1 MAHQFLKPEVI
12 ANAALGLTKEDVIL
26 PNLVYRDAETN
37 YQGNVGPRGDKVLIP
52 IRGALGDARELEWRN
67 ASREIVTDEIKDA
80 TAEIKL
86 DTYLYKAVGLLRE
99 EQTLDIADYGAQVL
113 TPMTNSVAYGAEKRI
128 AAAIEGAPYVE
139 SIDLA
144 DAERGTY
151 NALVDARKFL
161 RKHGV
166 PRDGLVAIAGTE
178 AVARALK
185 DPTLIDANRSG
196 SDQTLREAAIGRI
209 AGFDLFE
216 SDVIDDDS
224 IYLFH
229 PTAFPTVFRAPAP
242 ARSVPFSSSVSAGGF
257 AMSYWESLDSRN
269 DSDRAFLGTFFGVNT
284 YSDPVDATD
293 PGGDT
298 QFVRAIR
305 IAGPNSDNGGGD
317 NGGAEG
323 E

>member
-12 ANAALGLTKEDVIL
+12 GNAALGLIKDEVIL
-26 PNLVYRDAETN
+26 PNLVYRDAETH
-37 YQGNVGPRGDKVLIP
+37 YQGQVGPRGDTVQIP
-52 IRGALGDARELEWRN
+52 IRGSLGDARELAWRD
-67 ASREIVTDEIKDA
+67 ASRQIVTDEIKDG
-80 TAEIKL
+80 TVSIKL

-113 TPMTNSVAYGAEKRI
+113 SPMTNSVAYGAEKRI

-139 SIDLA
+139 SIDLV

-196 SDQTLREAAIGRI
+196 SDSTLREAAIGRI

-242 ARSVPFSSSVSAGGF
+242 ARSVPFSASVSGGGI
-257 AMSYWESLDSRN
+257 AMSYWESLNSQN

-284 YSDPVDATD
+284 YSDPVDGTD
-293 PGGDT
+293 PTGDKE
-298 QFVRAIR
+298 FVRAVR
-305 IAGPNSDNGGGD
+305 IQGPN
-317 NGGAEG
+317 AEEPPAG